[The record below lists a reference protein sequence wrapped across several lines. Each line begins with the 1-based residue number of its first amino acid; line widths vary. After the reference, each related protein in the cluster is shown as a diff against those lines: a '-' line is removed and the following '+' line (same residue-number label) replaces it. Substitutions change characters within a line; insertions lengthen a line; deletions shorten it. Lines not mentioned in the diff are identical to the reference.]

1 MVRQNAEESH
11 EQFQELADWEHQ
23 LKALEDDIPREF
35 EEPTP

>member
-1 MVRQNAEESH
+1 MVRLNAEESNSL
-11 EQFQELADWEHQ
+11 FQELADWEHQ